1 MMQLIFQ
8 YLVVTTCLMLHVC
21 LAGSTEEGSLPGHL
35 QVLGKH
41 QPPEGHIEILHDP
54 PSPKEF
60 WEKYARDGI
69 PVLFRGMANNSLGV
83 HRWTDDY
90 LREHYSDLRVKIEAK
105 AEKEYYP
112 EGDKGIGQDTVGY
125 FLKTYKS
132 RNAYIVS
139 QLPDPMSKEVSVP
152 PFMTCG
158 TFSQRLLEANLWFS
172 SGGTKSL
179 LHRDA
184 DNAINC
190 LYFGTKDWIFID
202 SKHEDM
208 IPIADEETEA
218 YGGYAVLNPD
228 SVDLEKFPKFADV
241 PWTYGN
247 VTAGDCI
254 FLPRGYWHQVRSYG
268 SRNLAVSLLFSRIK
282 DNDLSDCEGAK
293 LSYTPLSDMEM
304 VFTYDG
310 YAEQSMGDTDPFE
323 LNETFQEWCR
333 HSGSAMST
341 QDVFGYL
348 RRDFHDRDADDENSM
363 GGAAFLLEIA
373 DQVVQL
379 LDVDRDNKVSCR
391 EEAQGLKLATLKKL
405 AHIID
410 RDPANTEEYEYAKF
424 EPDEIRD
431 FISDL
436 ISSHESG
443 GQAIISREDF
453 VKAYQKFGGSQ
464 KIGNEVFDILTSEEE
479 ESVSTFHLKDQV
491 ENISALFEPKMKH
504 QKADLRWE
512 EQDDAWMAE
521 HLSPQSHGEL

>member
-1 MMQLIFQ
+1 MQLIFQ
-8 YLVVTTCLMLHVC
+8 YLVVTTCLMLHVR

-41 QPPEGHIEILHDP
+41 RPPEGHIEVLHDP

-69 PVLFRGMANNSLGV
+69 PVLFRGMANNSLGM
-83 HRWTDDY
+83 HRWTDEY

-139 QLPDPMSKEVSVP
+139 QLPDLMSKEVSVP

-254 FLPRGYWHQVRSYG
+254 FLPRGKH
-268 SRNLAVSLLFSRIK
+268 
-282 DNDLSDCEGAK
+282 
-293 LSYTPLSDMEM
+293 
-304 VFTYDG
+304 
-310 YAEQSMGDTDPFE
+310 
-323 LNETFQEWCR
+323 
-333 HSGSAMST
+333 
-341 QDVFGYL
+341 
-348 RRDFHDRDADDENSM
+348 
-363 GGAAFLLEIA
+363 IA
-373 DQVVQL
+373 
-379 LDVDRDNKVSCR
+379 
-391 EEAQGLKLATLKKL
+391 
-405 AHIID
+405 
-410 RDPANTEEYEYAKF
+410 
-424 EPDEIRD
+424 
-431 FISDL
+431 L
-436 ISSHESG
+436 I
-443 GQAIISREDF
+443 
-453 VKAYQKFGGSQ
+453 
-464 KIGNEVFDILTSEEE
+464 N
-479 ESVSTFHLKDQV
+479 
-491 ENISALFEPKMKH
+491 
-504 QKADLRWE
+504 
-512 EQDDAWMAE
+512 
-521 HLSPQSHGEL
+521 